1 MTRNSAVWIIAML
14 LAVCAIARALEP
26 EDCAAFIGSEAPGM
40 TVEAVELVEATDR
53 LPQHC
58 RLVVLVPEYVR
69 FELRLPEPWNG
80 KFLMVGNGGY
90 LGVFF
95 DQSYGLTR
103 GYATASTDTGHQGPD
118 PRFALN
124 NPQGEIDF
132 AWRAVHETAV
142 GAREFIEQHYGRAP
156 DYAYFRGCSTGG
168 RQALMEAQRFS
179 GDFDGWSVG
188 APIYDYTFK
197 QIYNASWAAQAL
209 FGNNRSGYVPRE
221 KLRVLGE
228 AVYASC
234 DAVDGLEDGLIDDP
248 RQCDFDPRAELRQ
261 CSEGD
266 EADCFTAAQ
275 INAIEKI
282 YQGPGQGIYPGA
294 VKGGEWLDVADD
306 SLGGGWDTFFTG
318 IMTAPRPAEES
329 GQVDNDPYGG
339 DQFVPVQF
347 RNGSSFFQYFAF
359 EPDQPE
365 FNVLTDLDFDAVP
378 DVSAIA
384 DLMNATDTD
393 LADIRDAGKKI
404 VMWHGW
410 ADVGLNPLRSIE
422 YYEDVESRIGPEETR
437 DFFRLFMVPG
447 MYHCQGGPGP
457 DIFDD
462 LTALENWVEQGEPP
476 ESMIAYKTREANG
489 FYPDRG
495 PGRVGEEAA
504 GVSRSRPLCPWP
516 ETARYTGSGSIDSAA
531 EFQCAA
537 E

>member
-1 MTRNSAVWIIAML
+1 MTRNNAVWIIATL
-14 LAVCAIARALEP
+14 SAVFGNARALEA
-26 EDCAAFIGSEAPGM
+26 EDCTALAGADVSPM
-40 TVEAVELVEATDR
+40 TVEASELVEATER
-53 LPQHC
+53 LPRHC
-58 RLVVLVPEYVR
+58 RLVVLVPEFVR

-103 GYATASTDTGHQGPD
+103 GYATASTDTGHTGPD

-132 AWRAVHETAV
+132 AYRAVHETAV
-142 GAREFIEQHYGRAP
+142 GAKEFIEQHYGQAP

-168 RQALMEAQRFS
+168 RQALMEAQRFPE
-179 GDFDGWSVG
+179 DFDGWSVG

-197 QIYNASWAAQAL
+197 QTFNASWVAKAL
-209 FGNNRSGYVPRE
+209 YGNERRGYVTRDR
-221 KLRVLGE
+221 LVTLGA

-248 RQCDFDPRAELRQ
+248 RQCDFDPREHLTQ
-261 CSEGD
+261 CPAGD
-266 EADCFTAAQ
+266 GADCFSAAQ
-275 INAIEKI
+275 IDAIEKI
-282 YQGPGQGIYPGA
+282 YQGPGEDIYPGA
-294 VKGGEWLDVADD
+294 VPGGEWLDVA
-306 SLGGGWDTFFTG
+306 SGELGGGWDTFFTG
-318 IMTAPRPAEES
+318 IMEAPQALDDS
-329 GQVDNDPYGG
+329 GGLDNDPYGG
-339 DQFVPVQF
+339 DQFIPVQL
-347 RNGSSFFQYFAF
+347 RNGQSFFQYFAF
-359 EPDQPE
+359 EPDQQE
-365 FNVLTDLDFDAVP
+365 FNILTDLDFNAVP

-393 LADIRDAGKKI
+393 LSDVRDAGKKI

-422 YYEDVESRIGPEETR
+422 YYEDVESSIGREATR
-437 DFFRLFMVPG
+437 EFFRLFMVPG

-462 LTALENWVEQGEPP
+462 LTALENWVEQGEAP

-489 FYPDRG
+489 FHPDRG
-495 PGRVGEEAA
+495 TGRVSENEA
-504 GVSRSRPLCPWP
+504 GVTRSRTLCPFP
-516 ETARYTGSGSIDSAA
+516 EVARNTGSGSLDSAA
-531 EFQCAA
+531 NFQCVA